1 MGKFIDNAITD
12 AGRILLADVQIGATF
27 TPTKIVIGSGKMPPG
42 TTARTISA
50 VVTPVIE
57 LAINKKERANDGTVV
72 IGGIY
77 SNETIREDFYFRELA
92 LFAKAV
98 KADGSPTQ
106 EVLYSYGNAGELADL
121 MPAYTSGSPVERQID
136 LVTYIGNDTKV
147 DVTVTSGMYIS
158 KVEKGAAGGVA
169 TLDSF
174 GKVPVG
180 QLPSLDF
187 VPTSDKGKPNG
198 VATLDN
204 TGKVPAEQMINAFDA
219 LAMQKGNKT
228 TDELVTGPDGKDTW
242 TSVVTSASGEEL
254 ARKVDEEG
262 TQPDGKAM
270 WTTTITIAGQAPI
283 VITDKETADGWIR
296 EVR

>member
-12 AGRILLADVQIGATF
+12 AGRILLADVQMGAVF

-57 LAINKKERANDGTVV
+57 LTINKKERANDGTVV

-98 KADGSPTQ
+98 KSDGSPTQ

-169 TLDSF
+169 TLDDNR
-174 GKVPVG
+174 KVPKE
-180 QLPSLDF
+180 QLPPLDF
-187 VPTSDKGKPNG
+187 VPNSDRGKPNG
-198 VATLDN
+198 VATLDS
-204 TGKVPAEQMINAFDA
+204 TGKVPPEQMINAFDA
-219 LAMQKGNKT
+219 VAMQPGNRT
-228 TDELVTGPDGKDTW
+228 TDTLSTSDNLDTW
-242 TSVVTSASGEEL
+242 TSVITDAGGHEV
-254 ARKVDEEG
+254 ARKVDKEG
-262 TQPDGKAM
+262 RQPDGKAM
-270 WTTTITIAGQAPI
+270 WTTTITIGDKT
-283 VITDKETADGWIR
+283 VTVTDKETDNGWTR
-296 EVR
+296 EVK

>member
-12 AGRILLADVQIGATF
+12 AGRILLAEVQMGATF

-50 VVTPVIE
+50 VVTPIIE
-57 LAINKKERANDGTVV
+57 LTINKKERANDGTVV

-92 LFAKAV
+92 LFAKAA
-98 KADGSPTQ
+98 KSDGSATQ

-147 DVTVTSGMYIS
+147 DVAVTSGMYIS
-158 KVEKGAAGGVA
+158 KVEKGVAGGVA
-169 TLDSF
+169 TLDAT

-198 VATLDN
+198 VAMLDS

-219 LAMQKGNKT
+219 FAMQAGHRT
-228 TDELVTGPDGKDTW
+228 TDTLTTQDGLDTW
-242 TSVVTSASGEEL
+242 TSVITDASGTDV
-254 ARKVDEEG
+254 ARKVDVEG
-262 TQPDGKAM
+262 VQSDGKSM
-270 WTTTITIAGQAPI
+270 WTSTITIG
-283 VITDKETADGWIR
+283 DKVVTVVDTETATGWTR

>member
-158 KVEKGAAGGVA
+158 KAEKGAAGGVA
-169 TLDSF
+169 TLDDNR
-174 GKVPVG
+174 KVPKE

-187 VPTSDKGKPNG
+187 VPNNEKGKPNG
-198 VATLDN
+198 VATLDS
-204 TGKVPAEQMINAFDA
+204 TGKVPPEQMINAFDA
-219 LAMQKGNKT
+219 LAMQPGNRT
-228 TDELVTGPDGKDTW
+228 TDTLTTQDGLDTW
-242 TSVVTSASGEEL
+242 TSVITDAGGHEV
-254 ARKVDEEG
+254 ARKVDVESRNG
-262 TQPDGKAM
+262 SFAV
-270 WTTTITIAGQAPI
+270 WTSTITIGDKVVTI
-283 VITDKETADGWIR
+283 VDTETANGWTR

>member
-169 TLDSF
+169 TLDDA
-174 GKVPVG
+174 GKVPER

-198 VATLDN
+198 VATLDS

-219 LAMQKGNKT
+219 LAMQAGNRT
-228 TDELVTGPDGKDTW
+228 TDTLTTQDNLDTW
-242 TSVVTSASGEEL
+242 TSVITDASGHEV
-254 ARKVDEEG
+254 ARKVDAESRNG
-262 TQPDGKAM
+262 SFAV
-270 WTTTITIAGQAPI
+270 WTSTITIG
-283 VITDKETADGWIR
+283 DKVVTVVDTETATGWTR

>member
-242 TSVVTSASGEEL
+242 TSVITDASGHEV
-254 ARKVDEEG
+254 ARKVDVESRNG
-262 TQPDGKAM
+262 SFAV
-270 WTTTITIAGQAPI
+270 WTSTITIGDK
-283 VITDKETADGWIR
+283 VVTVTDTETATGWKR